1 MAIEQALGVSE
12 DEREGTERECPVGW
26 HPVQG
31 GWAHPA
37 VPDCSP
43 LPGQGCLQ
51 THKVESGCIPYRGLT
66 QTLPQYSPISRLL
79 GHVPQCLLKKFLAV
93 LGVRCCVSRLSLVAT
108 SGSYSLVVVCVL
120 LISAASPV
128 AEHGL

>member
-1 MAIEQALGVSE
+1 MAIEQAPGVSE
-12 DEREGTERECPVGW
+12 DEREGRVGW

-43 LPGQGCLQ
+43 LPGQGCLR
-51 THKVESGCIPYRGLT
+51 THEVESGCIPYRGPT
-66 QTLPQYSPISRLL
+66 RTLPQYCPIPRLL
-79 GHVPQCLLKKFLAV
+79 GHAPQCLSQKFLAV

-108 SGSYSLVVVCVL
+108 SGSYSLAVVRVL

-128 AEHGL
+128 AEHRL